1 VRVYRVVIMVI
12 SKIERLKKE
21 MDRAISEGDLDL
33 ALAVTDDMVNLD
45 PDVPIHHVSKGVIM
59 AKLGDIEGAIEELD
73 NALEIDDQDD
83 KAWYSK
89 GCVLME
95 DGRTR
100 PALACFYKSLDIDP
114 SQKRV
119 RDRFN
124 RCLDQMIGETVE
136 EPESKEVYF
145 EGPKLISEDRKD
157 FIPDQDEE
165 IEEEE
170 EEEPEKPIRKKKN
183 GSYLD
188 EDLFSDEDD
197 DEDDDDEENED
208 EHEDGDL
215 EEVEDWGDDDD
226 EEDDDDS
233 DWVDE
238 DEDDEEL
245 ASSIKCRC
253 GSTINIHSDDRPYRF
268 KCGGCGRTGTLK

>member
-1 VRVYRVVIMVI
+1 MVI
-12 SKIERLKKE
+12 SKIERLQKE
-21 MDRAISEGDLDL
+21 MDRAITEGDLDL

-45 PDVPIHHVSKGVIM
+45 PEVSKHHVSKGVIM
-59 AKLGDIEGAIEELD
+59 AKLGDTDGAIEELD

-89 GCVLME
+89 GCVLMD

-100 PALACFYKSLDIDP
+100 PALACFYKSLDIEP
-114 SQKRV
+114 TQNRV

-124 RCLDQMIGETVE
+124 RCLDLMIKETTE
-136 EPESKEVYF
+136 EPESEEVYF

-157 FIPDQDEE
+157 LIPDQDEE
-165 IEEEE
+165 PEEE
-170 EEEPEKPIRKKKN
+170 EEEPEIPIRKKRE

-188 EDLFSDEDD
+188 EDLFVDEEDEEEEEDD
-197 DEDDDDEENED
+197 DE
-208 EHEDGDL
+208 DL
-215 EEVEDWGDDDD
+215 EEVEDWGDDEED

-238 DEDDEEL
+238 DDEEEEP
-245 ASSIKCRC
+245 ASTIKCRC
-253 GSTINIHSDDRPYRF
+253 GETIDIDSDDRPYRF
-268 KCGGCGRTGTLK
+268 KCSGCGRTGTLK